1 MNQKIALDI
10 KNTHLEFST
19 LSTKEMYVND
29 WNDDG
34 SRNHRNITMDLS
46 IDHFKYTFLNKSN
59 LFMSKFSYKTIAI
72 NTYQDCMI
80 YCLIVL
86 FLVENCV
93 LYMFKQYSN
102 VTNIL
107 ISYFQI
113 LGYVVKYKKALVL
126 DYILSHVYDDIV
138 DYYQ

>member
-1 MNQKIALDI
+1 
-10 KNTHLEFST
+10 
-19 LSTKEMYVND
+19 
-29 WNDDG
+29 
-34 SRNHRNITMDLS
+34 MDLS

-72 NTYQDCMI
+72 NTYQDCI
-80 YCLIVL
+80 VYCLIVL

-138 DYYQ
+138 DSYW